1 MKNKKNNLNGVK
13 RVYLMITLII
23 RVILVIQVAIMVFG
37 LITTVFQT
45 ESGKFLT
52 ERQQSFR
59 IVLVVAILK
68 TIMRVMKPF
77 TIQVIVA
84 EISSR

>member
-13 RVYLMITLII
+13 IILII
-23 RVILVIQVAIMVFG
+23 RVLLVIQVAIMVFG

-45 ESGKFLT
+45 ETGKFHTVQPPTSHTALY
-52 ERQQSFR
+52 
-59 IVLVVAILK
+59 VVHSI

-84 EISSR
+84 EISSK